1 MRCKR
6 SVLIIILAIAIYYL
20 AALGLY
26 NLVMADE
33 LRPEI
38 RNYPHPIICRP
49 VKMIDGTRHVNG
61 NWETWVVLT
70 WAQLEDLNSKR
81 IVFVTRDGKFV
92 FPNKDYSCRM

>member
-1 MRCKR
+1 MRCKK
-6 SVLIIILAIAIYYL
+6 SVLVIILAIAIYYL

-26 NLVMADE
+26 SLVRADE

-49 VKMIDGTRHVNG
+49 VKMIDGVRHLG
-61 NWETWVVLT
+61 DEWVILT
-70 WAQLEDLNSKR
+70 WAQLETLTREK
-81 IVFVTRDGKFV
+81 IVFTTKDGKFV